1 MKLLVTG
8 GSGFIGRNLME
19 YLSKSHSIQA
29 PSHAEL
35 ELTDEN
41 AVCAYFSQHK
51 FDIVIH
57 SAVRPGHRNAKDTT
71 NQLCINLHMFYNL
84 LRNKDSFGKLI
95 FLSSGAV
102 YGITRPMQKIKES
115 EFDRCIPFDDGGFSK
130 YVIAKYIENLENVV
144 ELRIFGIFGKY
155 EDYVIRF
162 ISNAICKAL
171 FDLPITLRQDRL
183 FDYLYIDDLMP
194 VIEHFIV
201 SKTMNRSYNITPDNS
216 ISLSILAHKIKDISG
231 KDIPVKVAQKGM
243 GLEYSGSNLLLR
255 EEMKNI
261 YFTPIDTAIQKLYDW
276 YFCNLSS
283 IDKSL
288 LLSDK

>member
-8 GSGFIGRNLME
+8 GSGFIGRNLVE
-19 YLSKSHSIQA
+19 YLNKSHSVFA
-29 PSHAEL
+29 PSHEEL
-35 ELTDEN
+35 ELTDDN
-41 AVCAYFSQHK
+41 AVSKYFGRHN
-51 FDIVIH
+51 FDAVIH
-57 SAVRPGHRNAKDTT
+57 SAVRPGHRNAQDPT
-71 NQLCINLHMFYNL
+71 NQLWINLRMFHNL
-84 LRNKDSFGKLI
+84 WRNKESFGKLI

-115 EFDRCIPFDDGGFSK
+115 EFDTYIPFDDGGFSK

-162 ISNAICKAL
+162 ISNAICKVL
-171 FDLPITLRQDRL
+171 FDLPITLSQDRL
-183 FDYLYIDDLMP
+183 FDYLYIDDLMS

-201 SKTMNRSYNITPDNS
+201 SKTMNRSYNITPDDS

-231 KDIPVKVAQKGM
+231 KDIPVKIAQKEM
-243 GLEYSGSNLLLR
+243 GLEYSGSNSLLR
-255 EEMKNI
+255 GEMKNI
-261 YFTPIDTAIQKLYDW
+261 YFTPIDMAIQKLYDW
-276 YFCNLSS
+276 YFCNSS
-283 IDKSL
+283 LIDKSL